1 MAEKDKEVGCWP
13 MTKYED
19 MIECK
24 LNKHYDSGYKQGK
37 LATIKEFC
45 IILDKIRVRNGGIM
59 NELRTTKC
67 DKCKQLVN
75 FYYEKNEGSKHNI
88 HNICFDCLKKE
99 LLGASK

>member
-1 MAEKDKEVGCWP
+1 MN
-13 MTKYED
+13 
-19 MIECK
+19 K
-24 LNKHYDSGYKQGK
+24 LPNSFLAGFKAGR